1 MKTHSIGLIG
11 TISSSFYEPYLA
23 ARMLSSLHQISHG
36 RIGAN
41 IVTSQFDLEAQNYS
55 MQALP
60 HLEKRYERADEFIN
74 VMKKLWSHLS
84 ERLSLITK
92 TQGLA

>member
-1 MKTHSIGLIG
+1 MNLILQHVCFQVY
-11 TISSSFYEPYLA
+11 IKYL
-23 ARMLSSLHQISHG
+23 MGVL
-36 RIGAN
+36 AN

-74 VMKKLWSHLS
+74 VMKNYGNHL
-84 ERLSLITK
+84 L
-92 TQGLA
+92 

>member
-1 MKTHSIGLIG
+1 M
-11 TISSSFYEPYLA
+11 SSSFYEPYLA

-55 MQALP
+55 IQALP
-60 HLEKRYERADEFIN
+60 HLEN
-74 VMKKLWSHLS
+74 VMN
-84 ERLSLITK
+84 EQMSL
-92 TQGLA
+92 LM

>member
-1 MKTHSIGLIG
+1 
-11 TISSSFYEPYLA
+11 
-23 ARMLSSLHQISHG
+23 MLSSLHQISHG

-74 VMKKLWSHLS
+74 VMKKL
-84 ERLSLITK
+84 
-92 TQGLA
+92 